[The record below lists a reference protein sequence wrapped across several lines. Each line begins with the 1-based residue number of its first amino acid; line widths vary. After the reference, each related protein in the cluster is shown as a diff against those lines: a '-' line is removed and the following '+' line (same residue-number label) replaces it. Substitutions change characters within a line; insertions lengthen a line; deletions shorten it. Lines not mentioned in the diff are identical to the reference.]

1 MSRVFEH
8 FSPVVDSSE
17 KEESFKSVSLE
28 TNVPVSANNS
38 ESEGDYHFSRQRD
51 LSNDITSTEDVEHD
65 DEDAEVD
72 NWLLE
77 EPGKND
83 APVYTATGLSNE
95 EDVSFSDLEDE
106 DDIQEQ
112 KDSK

>member
-1 MSRVFEH
+1 MSWFLQILEARALLSNESQKRDKARSISAGRSLGSPEKKILLMPHEQNFEH

-51 LSNDITSTEDVEHD
+51 LSNHITSTEDVEHD
-65 DEDAEVD
+65 DED
-72 NWLLE
+72 
-77 EPGKND
+77 KM
-83 APVYTATGLSNE
+83 
-95 EDVSFSDLEDE
+95 
-106 DDIQEQ
+106 
-112 KDSK
+112 